1 MTDNKAAE
9 KLAHDHLE
17 NVFVDLLDVLSAV
30 KQLSELSCLD
40 SDEEVLIKKALS
52 TLVYNQDMERCSFF
66 KLVDND
72 RLVNVAGLS
81 YLEAMDDVEFFA
93 TPQEFKIGE
102 GLIGLAAQTRALQH
116 CHNSQTD
123 ERLKREVSETGQKL
137 PGSIISV
144 PVFAG
149 NLELVGV
156 LNVSHPEPYFFT
168 EWHIRLLEIYK
179 NILGQMISNFRLF
192 HKMETEIVART
203 AKLQQSYD
211 DIKRLKEHY
220 QHISVKDELTGLFNR
235 RHFYNHASVVLARF
249 YRYHEPMCLLL
260 LDLDHFKKINDTYGH
275 AVGDDVLI
283 AVADTLQKEVRECDI
298 LVRFGGEEFVI
309 IFTNTSCENGIQFA
323 TRIRK
328 KIAGLKLDI
337 TNPPLS
343 VSVSI
348 GVFCL
353 DPECYSMDKAESE
366 ISIDQTV
373 HYADTALY
381 QAKKQGRNCVVRYCQ
396 TDNT

>member
-1 MTDNKAAE
+1 MTDDKTSK

-17 NVFVDLLDVLSAV
+17 NVFVDLLDALSAV
-30 KQLSELSCLD
+30 KQLSEISCLD

-52 TLVYNQDMERCSFF
+52 TLVHNQDMERCSFF

-81 YLEAMDDVEFFA
+81 YLEAVDDADFFA
-93 TPQEFKIGE
+93 TPQEFTVGE

-123 ERLKREVSETGQKL
+123 ERLKQEVGETGQKL

-179 NILGQMISNFRLF
+179 NILGQLISNFRLF
-192 HKMETEIVART
+192 QKMDAEIAART
-203 AKLQQSYD
+203 AKLQQSYED
-211 DIKRLKEHY
+211 VKRLKEHY
-220 QHISVKDELTGLFNR
+220 QNISVKDDLTGLFNR
-235 RHFYNHASVVLARF
+235 RHFYNHASVALARF
-249 YRYHEPMCLLL
+249 YRYHEPMCILL

-275 AVGDDVLI
+275 AVGDDVLVT
-283 AVADTLQKEVRECDI
+283 VADTLKKEVRECDI

-309 IFTNTSCENGIQFA
+309 IFTNTSCDNGIHFA

-328 KIAGLKLDI
+328 KIAELKLAV

-343 VSVSI
+343 VTVSI
-348 GVFCL
+348 GLFCL
-353 DPECYSMDKAESE
+353 DSTCYSTDKTESE
-366 ISIDQTV
+366 MSIDNVV

-396 TDNT
+396 PDNV